1 MFSKCQKDKPI
12 NGFTFLVNISGLT
25 YQLDKQIDASSGD
38 AFLDTPGLNDVKRR
52 EAAGRAISKGL
63 KNGGAFKVLFF
74 VSERNGRVDPQDAAT
89 MKVVLDSAPEIW
101 HPQQGPPK
109 YGVIVNQVEDNGK

>member
-1 MFSKCQKDKPI
+1 M
-12 NGFTFLVNISGLT
+12 NISGLT

-38 AFLDTPGLNDVKRR
+38 AFLDTPGLNDVKRM

-74 VSERNGRVDPQDAAT
+74 VSERNGRVDPQDATT

-101 HPQQGPPK
+101 RNQESPK